1 MRKRVLFLSAIAVI
15 TLCVITTIK
24 FNLKN
29 KEQDIILSNIEAL
42 AKIEYDYN
50 NGAAE
55 KITDTTQSQPTYQ
68 VAPDGSKI
76 IETVYVYTETSCYGS
91 GIIACEYDFSAD
103 ISQRPL

>member
-1 MRKRVLFLSAIAVI
+1 MRKRVLFLSGIAVI

-55 KITDTTQSQPTYQ
+55 KNNRYHPKSTNLPS
-68 VAPDGSKI
+68 GSRWIKN
-76 IETVYVYTETSCYGS
+76 YRNSLCLY
-91 GIIACEYDFSAD
+91 
-103 ISQRPL
+103 